1 MSIPKMARKQS
12 VSNSATSAVKAMFD
26 AAKGPP
32 AVPDHVLLRDG
43 DAPFWDGII
52 RARAYD
58 EWTGPDLVVAAQLSR
73 TQADIEREQVL
84 LDAEGSVIDNA
95 KGTPIAN
102 PRFTVLE
109 NLARRE
115 MALMRSLRMAGKDGG
130 DVRQD
135 VGRRKVQREA
145 EKIRAELADD
155 ELLAT

>member
-1 MSIPKMARKQS
+1 
-12 VSNSATSAVKAMFD
+12 
-26 AAKGPP
+26 
-32 AVPDHVLLRDG
+32 
-43 DAPFWDGII
+43 
-52 RARAYD
+52 
-58 EWTGPDLVVAAQLSR
+58 LVVAAQLSR

-84 LDAEGSVIDNA
+84 LDSEGSVIDNA